1 MNNSMIKRD
10 RAPPYNL
17 WHFLRSTKAGATAIT
32 AVAVSIMTVMAAG
45 LIVDHLWLVEKRDLL
60 KAAADAASVAAT
72 LRLRALPA
80 NQDAATVET
89 DLQAVAERY
98 VWLNLRANL
107 RDEVLRQSDINLV
120 LDINRSQGTVGI
132 EAAAPIGRTLVSAA
146 LGGLPRPRTNRR
158 RLGCRSRLGCDMGSA
173 GARC

>member
-1 MNNSMIKRD
+1 MSGEEACLNNSQIKRD

-89 DLQAVAERY
+89 D
-98 VWLNLRANL
+98 
-107 RDEVLRQSDINLV
+107 
-120 LDINRSQGTVGI
+120 
-132 EAAAPIGRTLVSAA
+132 
-146 LGGLPRPRTNRR
+146 
-158 RLGCRSRLGCDMGSA
+158 MGSA